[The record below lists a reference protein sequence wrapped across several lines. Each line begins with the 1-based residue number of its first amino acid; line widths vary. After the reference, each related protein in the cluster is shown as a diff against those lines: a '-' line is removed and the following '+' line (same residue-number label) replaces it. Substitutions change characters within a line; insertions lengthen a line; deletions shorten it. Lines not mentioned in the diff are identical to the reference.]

1 MGADQVA
8 LVLLGALA
16 GGIVN
21 GLTGFGTGIT
31 AMGLWLYA
39 LSPAVAATL
48 VIICSVISQVQTL
61 PLVWRTIEWGRVLP
75 FVVPGL
81 LGVPIGTWLLPQ
93 IDPRTFKIGVGLF
106 LVAYPSYVLARRS
119 RMASAVGGRGAD
131 AAVGLGGGVLGGLTG
146 FSGVLPIVWTD
157 IRGWSKEQRR
167 SVLQAFNFSI
177 LSVALVSHAVS
188 GLLTRDVALATAAA
202 LPGTIGGAW
211 IGSQIYRRLGD
222 RGFQKVVMAPPAGLR
237 PGPHRH
243 QLVIWSQGAGQP
255 QLAAPGR

>member
-1 MGADQVA
+1 MGGEARTDMGLDQIG

-39 LSPAVAATL
+39 ISPPVAASL
-48 VIICSVISQVQTL
+48 VIICSVVSQVQTL
-61 PLVWRTIEWGRVLP
+61 PMIWGAIEWRRVLP

-81 LGVPIGTWLLPQ
+81 FAVPIGTWLLPQ
-93 IDPRTFKIGVGLF
+93 IDPRLFKLGVGIF
-106 LVAYPSYVLARRS
+106 LVVYPSYVLARKVQMSNPFGGRV
-119 RMASAVGGRGAD
+119 ADGAVGF
-131 AAVGLGGGVLGGLTG
+131 GGGLLGGLTG

-167 SVLQAFNFSI
+167 SVLQTFNISI
-177 LSVALVSHAVS
+177 LSVALISHALW
-188 GLLTRDVALATAAA
+188 GLLTPQVAWATAAA

-211 IGSQIYRRLGD
+211 VGSAVYRRLGD
-222 RGFQKVVMAPPAGLR
+222 RNFQQIVMALLLASGAVL
-237 PGPHRH
+237 
-243 QLVIWSQGAGQP
+243 IWTS
-255 QLAAPGR
+255 R